1 MKEINK
7 QQLIHFLQDTIKAIE
22 ENDTFEGRILYKMA
36 ATLDTFEVDAFVRV
50 GNSMG
55 QGGSMIISDA

>member
-7 QQLIHFLQDTIKAIE
+7 QQLIHFLKNTIKVIE
-22 ENDTFEGRILYKMA
+22 EDDSFEGRISYKMA
-36 ATLDTFEVDAFVRV
+36 ATLDTFEVDAFVRT

-55 QGGSMIISDA
+55 QGGAMIISDA